1 MKFTD
6 IFKEESGKLS
16 FSRISGFI
24 VLVCYLVSMV
34 YIVILEKKIP
44 DIPPMLLTLI
54 LGLYG
59 INKFAN
65 VLDNK
70 VKEQNR
76 KQED

>member
-1 MKFTD
+1 MKFID
-6 IFKEESGKLS
+6 MFKEESGKLS
-16 FSRISGFI
+16 FSRVSGFI
-24 VLVCYLVSMV
+24 VLVCYLVCMV
-34 YIVILEKKIP
+34 YIVIKEKRIA

-59 INKFAN
+59 INKIVN
-65 VLDNK
+65 VLNNK